1 MTFWNGDSS
10 NGGLLMVWSFVKV
23 QRFYP
28 LQAGGRSSLFS
39 DRNRRLSRQYFVHH
53 CSYFTTGSYLNTHL
67 IHLHQGSYQLW
78 KYPFNRLLVA
88 LAVFDL
94 LFVVT
99 TVPIHAFAVFEYSNW
114 LFAAIY
120 SRWVT
125 LLTLHTG
132 VIHNKHKH
140 LQIPVPAI
148 KHQPVRLHLHDGQ
161 HHSGALLGRL
171 QTHGMYTC
179 TQTCLQYKT

>member
-1 MTFWNGDSS
+1 M
-10 NGGLLMVWSFVKV
+10 
-23 QRFYP
+23 
-28 LQAGGRSSLFS
+28 
-39 DRNRRLSRQYFVHH
+39 
-53 CSYFTTGSYLNTHL
+53 
-67 IHLHQGSYQLW
+67 
-78 KYPFNRLLVA
+78 A

-114 LFAAIY
+114 LFAAMY

-125 LLTLHTG
+125 LLTLHTDR
-132 VIHNKHKH
+132 VIQNKHKH

-148 KHQPVRLHLHDGQ
+148 EHQPVRLNLYDCQ
-161 HHSGALLGRL
+161 DHSGALLGRL
-171 QTHGMYTC
+171 QTHGMDTW

>member
-1 MTFWNGDSS
+1 M
-10 NGGLLMVWSFVKV
+10 
-23 QRFYP
+23 
-28 LQAGGRSSLFS
+28 
-39 DRNRRLSRQYFVHH
+39 
-53 CSYFTTGSYLNTHL
+53 
-67 IHLHQGSYQLW
+67 
-78 KYPFNRLLVA
+78 LVA

-125 LLTLHTG
+125 LLTLLRKL
-132 VIHNKHKH
+132 IHKH
-140 LQIPVPAI
+140 LQIPVPAVE
-148 KHQPVRLHLHDGQ
+148 HQSVRLNLHDGQ

-179 TQTCLQYKT
+179 TQMCLQYKT